1 MNEKRIEK
9 AVEWLRAASVEWV
22 QYQGGYTAE
31 IAPAGEHIAI
41 ASVDDV
47 GRPVLEV
54 YGLNQVEYG
63 IEFAIAEVAKD
74 PGLCRL
80 NSFGDGVVEWQEKQL
95 TKYLEE
101 SN

>member
-9 AVEWLRAASVEWV
+9 ALEWLRAASVEWV

-31 IAPAGEHIAI
+31 IEAVGDHIAI

-54 YGLNQVEYG
+54 YELEQVEHG
-63 IEFAIAEVAKD
+63 IEFAVAEVAED
-74 PGLCRL
+74 PGLCKL
-80 NSFGDGVVEWQEKQL
+80 NSFGDGVVEWEEKQL
-95 TKYLEE
+95 KRYLEE